1 MQGKT
6 KFSLGGILVLLLFI
20 SGCSSINKA
29 AVNTGKTLWQAKP
42 AAMRQAYPAFI
53 RQPYMTIEMITTD
66 IQNWEIHLLTKAKLG
81 EVAQQAEA
89 EIRFTR
95 RGGLFG
101 ESTTER
107 QRFALTLKDYAFIL
121 DEGGYYRY
129 IYRFHHDATPWYQAH
144 LQQFHAKKVRFIDFH
159 YLQPLFPANTLP
171 RSQVL
176 RIEYKIAQD
185 YEPMDIGQLMR
196 NLYLGKRQWLDFC
209 QDPEYLYDKRRACGS
224 VEIADN

>member
-1 MQGKT
+1 MQRKT
-6 KFSLGGILVLLLFI
+6 KFSFGCILVLLMFTN
-20 SGCSSINKA
+20 GCSSINKA

-42 AAMRQAYPAFI
+42 TAMRQAYPAFI
-53 RQPYMTIEMITTD
+53 RQPYMTVEMITTD
-66 IQNWEIHLLTKAKLG
+66 IQDWEIHLLTKAELG
-81 EVAQQAEA
+81 ELAKQAET

-101 ESTTER
+101 ESTLER
-107 QRFALTLKDYAFIL
+107 QRFALIPKNHAFIL

-129 IYRFHHDATPWYQAH
+129 IYRFHDDAISWYQEY
-144 LQQFHAKKVRFIDFH
+144 LQQFYAKKVRFIDFH

-185 YEPMDIGQLMR
+185 FDPMDIGQLMR
-196 NLYLGKRQWLDFC
+196 NLYLGKRQWLEFC
-209 QDPEYLYDKRRACGS
+209 QDAEYLYDKSRACGS